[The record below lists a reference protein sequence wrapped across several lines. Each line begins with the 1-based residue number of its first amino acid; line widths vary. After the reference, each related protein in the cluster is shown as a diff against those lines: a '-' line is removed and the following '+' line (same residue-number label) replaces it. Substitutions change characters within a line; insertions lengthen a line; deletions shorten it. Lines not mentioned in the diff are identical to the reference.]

1 MIRSISVAILGVAD
15 QDVMR
20 DFFVEK
26 LGFTVTT
33 DAEMWPGAR
42 WLELAPPGGGTGLV
56 LNAAADFE
64 QPADKG
70 YPMTFATDDLDA
82 TAAELRDAGIEV
94 DGPTTEPWGTYLRV
108 TDPEG
113 RMLVINDR
121 A

>member
-1 MIRSISVAILGVAD
+1 MIRSISVAILGVGD

-20 DFFVEK
+20 DFFVQRF
-26 LGFTVTT
+26 GFTVTT

-56 LNAAADFE
+56 LNAAADFGRG
-64 QPADKG
+64 PDGG
-70 YPMTFATDDLDA
+70 YPMTFAGTDL
-82 TAAELRDAGIEV
+82 AAAADELRAAGIPVE
-94 DGPTTEPWGTYLRV
+94 GPTTEPWGTYLRV

-113 RMLVINDR
+113 RQLVVNDR